1 MILQMIAR
9 SGTSHVIISLIEHA
23 P

>member
-1 MILQMIAR
+1 MAR
-9 SGTSHVIISLIEHA
+9 SGTSHVIISLIERE